1 MTDKPIDL
9 DGHRGIAAQRA
20 TELRRL
26 ASEVEADQVSLRRRQ
41 EELERRLLAEPA
53 TTWPEAAGKARY
65 LLGVLAAIESK
76 GDARVAALIAAVL
89 ADFDRLERQDP

>member
-9 DGHRGIAAQRA
+9 DGHRGMAAQRA

-26 ASEVEADQVSLRRRQ
+26 ASEVEADQLSLRRRQ
-41 EELERRLLAEPA
+41 EQLERRLLEEPA
-53 TTWPEAAGKARY
+53 ATWPEAAGKARY

-76 GDARVAALIAAVL
+76 GDVRVASLIAAVL